1 MALIILKDEYATVVL
16 NISDS
21 DMYKCVL
28 TRV

>member
-21 DMYKCVL
+21 GLYKCVIAC
-28 TRV
+28 V